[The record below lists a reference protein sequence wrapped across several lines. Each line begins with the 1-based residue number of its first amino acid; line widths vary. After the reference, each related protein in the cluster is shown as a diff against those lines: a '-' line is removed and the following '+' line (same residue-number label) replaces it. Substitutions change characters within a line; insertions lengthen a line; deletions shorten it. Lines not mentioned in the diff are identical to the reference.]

1 MSHCNRPIDPIDAQA
16 VAVGG
21 GLFSGSEAAE
31 HARSCPTCRAL
42 VEEASFLSSEIE
54 ALPAPAA
61 SPDIAERVIRLRP
74 FSRRER
80 RSFRIWRGPIFLS
93 GGVFMAGFVV
103 LALPGLRAREQAS
116 LSLAAAL
123 PALALLRALG
133 RSILE
138 TLRLLPAGLE
148 AVSGSLAG
156 REPLGFACLL
166 LLAPVAF
173 GLRRVLARASRR

>member
-1 MSHCNRPIDPIDAQA
+1 VSHCDRPLDPIDAQA

-21 GLFSGSEAAE
+21 ELFSGSGAAE

-42 VEEASFLSSEIE
+42 VEEASRLSSEIE
-54 ALPAPAA
+54 TLPAPPAP
-61 SPDIAERVIRLRP
+61 PDIAERVIRLRP

-93 GGVFMAGFVV
+93 GGVFMAGFAV

-123 PALALLRALG
+123 PALALMRALG

-156 REPLGFACLL
+156 RQPLGFACLL

>member
-1 MSHCNRPIDPIDAQA
+1 M
-16 VAVGG
+16 
-21 GLFSGSEAAE
+21 FSRSDAAE
-31 HARSCPTCRAL
+31 HAQSCPSCRTL
-42 VEEASFLSSEIE
+42 VEEASRLSGEIE
-54 ALPAPAA
+54 ALAVPVPP
-61 SPDIAERVIRLRP
+61 PDIAERVIRLRP

-80 RSFRIWRGPIFLS
+80 RSFRIWGGPIFLS
-93 GGVFMAGFVV
+93 GGVFLAGLVI

-123 PALALLRALG
+123 PALALLRALA
-133 RSILE
+133 RSVLE

-156 REPLGFACLL
+156 RTPLGFVCLL